1 MIDQRTLDIVAIAR
15 YLNVAPWDL
24 EAHPEWIEKGRAC
37 MKHERHQRRR
47 EPQAFITFDVDKR
60 GVPIPFVDAV
70 STKRVY

>member
-1 MIDQRTLDIVAIAR
+1 MIDQHTLDIVKIAR

-37 MKHERHQRRR
+37 MLREPYQRRR
-47 EPQAFITFDVDKR
+47 EPQPFITFDVDKQ
-60 GVPIPFVDAV
+60 GVPIPFVNAV